1 MLLEKINLAIVKTAY
16 AQDIA
21 AIEKE
26 KVAPYEDIGDI
37 LSAALQISLVIA
49 GLIVLLMV
57 IMGGIQYMT
66 SGGDKEEA
74 QAAQK
79 RITAALVGLVIVV
92 SAYALAVIIE
102 KVFGVSIVTGINLP
116 EAQRQIGK

>member
-102 KVFGVSIVTGINLP
+102 KVFGVSIVSGINLP

>member
-1 MLLEKINLAIVKTAY
+1 MLLDRINTALIKTAY
-16 AQDIA
+16 AQDIG
-21 AIEKE
+21 AIREE
-26 KVAPYEDIGDI
+26 DVAPYSDIGNI
-37 LSAALQISLVIA
+37 LSAGLQIALIVA
-49 GLIVLLMV
+49 GIIVLLMV

-66 SGGDKEEA
+66 SGGDKEAA

-102 KVFGVSIVTGINLP
+102 KVFGVTIVTGITLP
-116 EAQRQIGK
+116 QATRQIGK